1 MAAEFSVDD
10 LRRAQRQGWAIGAFS
25 IYNLEQAQAV
35 CAAAEQ
41 EGRPALIQAGASA
54 FAYAGQGPLAQ
65 LSLECAKD
73 CYELIGVHL
82 DHSRDPEEIAACL
95 RYGYTSVMYDGS
107 ALPLEE
113 NIRITRQVVSMA
125 HAAGAWVEAE
135 LAGIAGDEDESTD
148 AIAGA
153 MTDPDVAARFVNE
166 TGVDALAVAIGNV
179 HGIPREPVRLD
190 LERLKAIR
198 ACVEIPLVLHG
209 ASGLLE
215 EDVTAAIG
223 LGVAKVNVN
232 TELRQA
238 LRLALAEPI
247 SDRDDLGSLLGPARS
262 AMQAV
267 VAEKIR
273 LFTPAS
279 RAPAGGS

>member
-54 FAYAGQGPLAQ
+54 FTYAGQGPLAQ

>member
-10 LRRAQRQGWAIGAFS
+10 LRRAQRQGWAVGAFS
-25 IYNLEQAQAV
+25 VYNLEQAQAV

-73 CYELIGVHL
+73 CHELIGVHL
-82 DHSRDPEEIAACL
+82 DHSRDPEEIGACL

-113 NIRITRQVVSMA
+113 NIRITQQVVSMA

-135 LAGIAGDEDESTD
+135 LAGIAGDEDASTD

-153 MTDPDVAARFVNE
+153 MTDPDIAARFVNE
-166 TGVDALAVAIGNV
+166 TGADALAVAIGNV
-179 HGIPREPVRLD
+179 HGIPKEPVRLD
-190 LERLKAIR
+190 LERLRAIR

-238 LRLALAEPI
+238 LRLTLADPI